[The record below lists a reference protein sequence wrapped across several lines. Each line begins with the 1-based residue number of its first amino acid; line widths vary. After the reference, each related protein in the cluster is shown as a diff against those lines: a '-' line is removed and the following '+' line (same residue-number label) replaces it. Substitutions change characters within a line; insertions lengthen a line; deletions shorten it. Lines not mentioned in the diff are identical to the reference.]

1 MPRYLKPHALQR
13 VLSCHRDF
21 LAVKH
26 DNRGP
31 YRPTFHLFELPHSLS
46 YIALD
51 V

>member
-1 MPRYLKPHALQR
+1 MPRHLEPHALQR

-26 DNRGP
+26 DDRGP
-31 YRPTFHLFELPHSLS
+31 YRPTFHLFELPNCLS

>member
-1 MPRYLKPHALQR
+1 MPRHLKPHALQR
-13 VLSCHRDF
+13 VLSCHKGF

-31 YRPTFHLFELPHSLS
+31 YRPTFRLFELPNYLS

>member
-31 YRPTFHLFELPHSLS
+31 YEPTFHLSELPRCLS